1 MSRES
6 EDGQGGEN
14 YRNQQKICQ
23 QPQGERGGDF
33 GLWSVRV
40 GEIFPHF
47 QLSPT
52 FPTMKSCYYF
62 HNFPLSMIVKNIHT
76 YIEMSHNISGSP
88 FNYLHINIDEM

>member
-1 MSRES
+1 MGGGREGEEPKDKERGRYDMSRES

-47 QLSPT
+47 Q
-52 FPTMKSCYYF
+52 
-62 HNFPLSMIVKNIHT
+62 
-76 YIEMSHNISGSP
+76 
-88 FNYLHINIDEM
+88 NYLLHFLP